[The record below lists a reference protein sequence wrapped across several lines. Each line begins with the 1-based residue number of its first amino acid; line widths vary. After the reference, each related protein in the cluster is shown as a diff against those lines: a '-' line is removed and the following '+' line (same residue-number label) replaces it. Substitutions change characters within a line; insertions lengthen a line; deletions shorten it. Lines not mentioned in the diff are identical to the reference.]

1 MRLLQT
7 YAQVMDLK
15 DYQRCVFEEL
25 EEYAENVA
33 QFRGIS
39 AIQNPAEVA
48 FVSRTNKPWQ
58 PLTQNPG
65 TPFVCVKVPTGGG
78 KTLIAAHAAGLL
90 YDALLQD
97 KDDRGIILWLTPS
110 DTIRSQTLRALKDP
124 DHPYRRVLESGFSGT
139 VNVVDNTEALRIRPD
154 QVRDG
159 VTVVVSTMQAMK
171 REDKEGLKAY
181 QDNGYLQAHF
191 TAEDE
196 LAGVPFSLF
205 EVIRRQRPL
214 IIADEGHN
222 AKTVLALDLIESL
235 EPSFV
240 LELTATPAER
250 SNVLSEVS
258 ALELKEEQMVK
269 LPINLTNETH
279 WEAALRNAVHKRDEL
294 EEVARREREE
304 TGEYIRPMLLVQAE
318 QEKEHPDK
326 VHVARVKEFLV
337 GELGIPEG
345 RIKIKTG
352 KQDELGATDLLAE
365 GVEVRYIIT
374 RDALREGWDAPFAY
388 VLASVFNLGSPTAVE
403 QLLGGILR
411 LPNVREKHNEE
422 LNEGYVYTSAEQ
434 FNKAVGSIVKGMVEN
449 GYSANEV
456 RTGPAQPRYT
466 ETMQARRAGLSIPLM
481 AVKANGEAREL
492 RYVTHLLGDGFN
504 IDDLGFELD
513 GLGDSRAQEAKVDVV
528 DRDGLFVTEMS
539 EAQNY
544 GGNGA
549 VEGDAADLTRWLLKK
564 IGAYRELADKD
575 LRRYIDRALREIQ
588 KKHRPEELYSMKYQI
603 RNRIQESLNAY
614 YLGWSERSYEELKD
628 KGDLTADPGVAYR
641 IPDEM
646 ELPRSQCTTSFQKS
660 IFEFPGKLNAEE
672 LEFAGKLDALDN
684 VACWYRNSDRDDF
697 SLQGYW
703 KAKFNPDLITFTK
716 TGKIAVLEYKG
727 EDRVTN
733 EDSRYKESLGD
744 EWASLDPE
752 SRYFKMVTR
761 ANIQSTL
768 REIEEL

>member
-15 DYQRCVFEEL
+15 DYQRRVLEEL
-25 EEYAENVA
+25 GDYAENVA
-33 QFRGIS
+33 QLRGIG
-39 AIQNPAEVA
+39 AIKNPAAVA
-48 FVSRTNKPWQ
+48 FNDRTNRSWQ
-58 PLTQNPG
+58 PLTSDPG

-90 YDALLQD
+90 YDALLRD
-97 KDDRGIILWLTPS
+97 KDDTGLILWLTPS

-139 VNVVDNTEALRIRPD
+139 VNVMDNSEALRVRPD

-191 TAEDE
+191 SGEDE
-196 LAGVPFSLF
+196 RAGVAFSLF

-222 AKTVLALDLIESL
+222 AKTVLALGLIESL
-235 EPSFV
+235 DPSFV

-250 SNVLSEVS
+250 SNVLCEVS

-279 WEAALRNAVHKRDEL
+279 WEAALRGAVHKRDEL
-294 EEVARREREE
+294 EEVAGREREE

-326 VHVARVKEFLV
+326 VHVARVKEFLT

-365 GVEVRYIIT
+365 DVEVRYIIT

-403 QLLGGILR
+403 QLLGRILR

-434 FNKAVGSIVKGMVEN
+434 FNKAVGSIVKGMEEN

-456 RTGPAQPRYT
+456 RTSTAQPKYT
-466 ETMQARRAGLSIPLM
+466 QTMQARHSGLSIPLM
-481 AVKANGEAREL
+481 AVSVNGEARKL
-492 RYVTHLLGDGFN
+492 LYVTHLLEGFN
-504 IDDLGFELD
+504 IDDLGFDAE
-513 GLGDSRAQEAKVDVV
+513 GLGDSRAQGAKVDVDK
-528 DRDGLFVTEMS
+528 DRLFVTEMS
-539 EAQNY
+539 EASNY

-549 VEGDAADLTRWLLKK
+549 AEGGAADLNRWLLKK
-564 IGAYRELADKD
+564 IGTYRELTDRD
-575 LRRYIDRALREIQ
+575 LRRYIDRALQELH
-588 KKHRPEELYSMKYQI
+588 KKYRPEELPRMKYQV
-603 RNRIQESLNAY
+603 RDRIQESLDAH
-614 YLGWSERSYEELKD
+614 YLSWSERGYEELKER
-628 KGDLTADPGVAYR
+628 GNLTAEPGVAYR
-641 IPDEM
+641 IPNEL
-646 ELPRSQCTTSFQKS
+646 ELPRSQCTISFQRS

-672 LEFAGKLDALDN
+672 LEFAGKLDTLNN
-684 VACWYRNSDRDDF
+684 VACWYRNPDKDGF

-703 KAKFNPDLITFTK
+703 KAKFNPDLIAFTQS
-716 TGKIAVLEYKG
+716 GKVAVLEYKG

-733 EDSRYKESLGD
+733 EDSRYKERLGND
-744 EWASLDPE
+744 WAALEPE
-752 SRYFKMVTR
+752 RRYFKMVTR
-761 ANIQSTL
+761 NNMQSTL
-768 REIEEL
+768 KEIEEL